1 MHTYDTRRSP
11 LFLGALSCSH
21 RSVEQIGDLRMNSAA
36 THVPVVVHRDVRM
49 AQVLR
54 PIRADSPSSSIN
66 VAKTTCGSCA
76 W

>member
-1 MHTYDTRRSP
+1 MHTYDTRRIP
-11 LFLGALSCSH
+11 LFARRVVVFSH

-54 PIRADSPSSSIN
+54 PDSGGQPF
-66 VAKTTCGSCA
+66 VVDQRG
-76 W
+76 